1 MAGFTSQDDL
11 INQISTNGKFWRTDW
26 NKQTATAGT
35 VVVNTWSCLAGG
47 AGNPPPNTALGS
59 GTTMVWKPM
68 YDRSTNGGGM
78 WHGGDVNAT
87 ATGYKTILNASAY
100 SAAATTMPSVFM
112 LVDLLAYATMAN
124 ATISSTGTKTFVQF
138 ENVTFSSSSG
148 LLMTTTT
155 DWDNLTAFQF
165 TTTGTLPTGL
175 SLNTTYW
182 TVRVSATTSRL
193 ATSLTNAEAASVIAY
208 TDAGSGTHTARFR
221 WPRYTSGAGVQMT
234 MAVST
239 AGSAGTTTFRPT
251 YTNSAGTGSR
261 QTPTSPA
268 LPLNNATSPLL
279 QVPFSG
285 TGSGKFGP
293 QIPLQ
298 GADAGVQSI
307 QDVILASSGVTAGVY
322 NMIAYKPL
330 ITLPMT
336 TLGVPAEREF
346 ISQLPSMPI
355 VYDGACLVWLHY
367 NGVAAI
373 PTSSNYNGHVE
384 FGWS

>member
-11 INQISTNGKFWRTDW
+11 INQISTNGKFWRNDW

-47 AGNPPPNTALGS
+47 AGNPPPNTAFGS

-68 YDRSTNGGGM
+68 YDRSTTGGGM

-87 ATGYKTILNASAY
+87 ATGFKCILNASAY

-124 ATISSTGTKTFVQF
+124 ATINSTGTKTFAQF

-148 LLMTTTT
+148 LLMTTTN
-155 DWDNLTAFQF
+155 DWDNLTPFQF
-165 TTTGTLPTGL
+165 TTTGALPTGL

-182 TVRVSATTSRL
+182 SIRVSATTSRL
-193 ATSLTNAEAASVIAY
+193 ATSLTDAEAATAIAY

-221 WPRYTSGAGVQMT
+221 WPRYTDGAGVQMT

-239 AGSAGTTTFRPT
+239 AGTAGTTTFRPT

-279 QVPFSG
+279 QIPFSG

-293 QIPLQ
+293 HIPLQ

-307 QDVILASSGVTAGVY
+307 QDVILASSGVTTGVY
-322 NMIAYKPL
+322 NMLAYKPL

-336 TLGVPAEREF
+336 TIGVPAEREF
-346 ISQLPSMPI
+346 ISQLPSMPR

-373 PTSSNYNGHVE
+373 PNNSNFNGHVE